1 MNIKALSVDRDIDL
15 ALFSRYLYQSSVPH
29 RINEV
34 GAEQEIWANTDQD
47 KQTIQSLYAAFSR
60 GEFQLQANASGSAR
74 PSITD
79 QLARILKQAAASPF
93 ILTLIVANVIC
104 FPITFG
110 IDTGNQ
116 SKWLA
121 DFTLLSFNVMNNQ
134 IYHANLAYTLETHQY
149 WRLITPMLLHFG
161 WLHIVFN
168 CLWLWDLGRRVEQV
182 MGHLN
187 MFMLFLVIAVVSNTS
202 QFEFGGGGLFGGMS
216 GVVYGLLGFSWVAPQ
231 LQPAWPIQPPKAIM
245 IFMVGWLVVCMS
257 GMVEV
262 LGFGAIANAAH
273 LGGLLCGAVVGVV
286 FAGLSRLDSDNSAAP
301 KV

>member
-1 MNIKALSVDRDIDL
+1 MQDTYHALSVALEEDLLPLSGLLHQHGVMHRIFEEGGRQIVLVGRQDQAQQVQDLYQAWRAGDVRIERTRHASQDTTIPIRVVLLNAPVTL
-15 ALFSRYLYQSSVPH
+15 ALILLSIGGFLMYLYTPM
-29 RINEV
+29 N
-34 GAEQEIWANTDQD
+34 W
-47 KQTIQSLYAAFSR
+47 L
-60 GEFQLQANASGSAR
+60 NA
-74 PSITD
+74 
-79 QLARILKQAAASPF
+79 
-93 ILTLIVANVIC
+93 
-104 FPITFG
+104 
-110 IDTGNQ
+110 
-116 SKWLA
+116 
-121 DFTLLSFNVMNNQ
+121 LSFSSSQVSDNQ
-134 IYHANLAYTLETHQY
+134 GLFQAIDGQY
-149 WRLITPMLLHFG
+149 WRLITPAFLHFG

-187 MFMLFLVIAVVSNTS
+187 MFMLFLVIAVVSNAS

-273 LGGLLCGAVVGVV
+273 LGGLLCGAVVGAV
-286 FAGLSRLDSDNSAAP
+286 FAGFSRLDSDKAAAP

>member
-1 MNIKALSVDRDIDL
+1 MQDTYQALSVALEEDLLPLSGLLHQHGVMHRIFEEGGRQIVSVGRQDQAQQVQDLYQAWRAGDVRIELTRHAGQDTTIPMRTVLLNAPVTL
-15 ALFSRYLYQSSVPH
+15 ALILLSIGGFLMYLYTPM
-29 RINEV
+29 N
-34 GAEQEIWANTDQD
+34 W
-47 KQTIQSLYAAFSR
+47 L
-60 GEFQLQANASGSAR
+60 NA
-74 PSITD
+74 
-79 QLARILKQAAASPF
+79 
-93 ILTLIVANVIC
+93 
-104 FPITFG
+104 
-110 IDTGNQ
+110 
-116 SKWLA
+116 
-121 DFTLLSFNVMNNQ
+121 LSFSSSQVSDNQ
-134 IYHANLAYTLETHQY
+134 GLFQAIDGQY
-149 WRLITPMLLHFG
+149 WRLITPAFLHFG

-231 LQPAWPIQPPKAIM
+231 LQPAWPIQPPKAVM

-273 LGGLLCGAVVGVV
+273 LGGLLCGAVVGAV
-286 FAGLSRLDSDNSAAP
+286 FAGFSRLDSDKAAAP

>member
-1 MNIKALSVDRDIDL
+1 MQDTYHALSVALEEDLLPLSGLLHQHGVMHRIFEEGGRQIVLVGRQDQAQQVQDLYQAWRAGDVRIELTRHAGQDTTIPMRTVLLNAPVTL
-15 ALFSRYLYQSSVPH
+15 ALILLSIGGFLMYLYTPLNWLTALSFSSSQVSDNQSL
-29 RINEV
+29 I
-34 GAEQEIWANTDQD
+34 
-47 KQTIQSLYAAFSR
+47 QTID
-60 GEFQLQANASGSAR
+60 G
-74 PSITD
+74 
-79 QLARILKQAAASPF
+79 
-93 ILTLIVANVIC
+93 
-104 FPITFG
+104 
-110 IDTGNQ
+110 
-116 SKWLA
+116 
-121 DFTLLSFNVMNNQ
+121 
-134 IYHANLAYTLETHQY
+134 QY
-149 WRLITPMLLHFG
+149 WRLITPAFLHFG

-187 MFMLFLVIAVVSNTS
+187 MFMLFLVIAVVSNAS

-216 GVVYGLLGFSWVAPQ
+216 GVVYGLLGFSWIAPQ

-286 FAGLSRLDSDNSAAP
+286 FAGFSRVDSDKAAAP

>member
-1 MNIKALSVDRDIDL
+1 MQDTYQALSVALEEDL
-15 ALFSRYLYQSSVPH
+15 LPLSGLLHQHGVMHRIFEEGGRQIVSVGRQDQAQQVQDLYQAWRAGDVRIELTRHASQDTTIPMGAVLLNTPVTFVLILLSIGGFLMYLYTPLNWLAALSFSSSQVSDNQSL
-29 RINEV
+29 I
-34 GAEQEIWANTDQD
+34 
-47 KQTIQSLYAAFSR
+47 QTID
-60 GEFQLQANASGSAR
+60 G
-74 PSITD
+74 
-79 QLARILKQAAASPF
+79 
-93 ILTLIVANVIC
+93 
-104 FPITFG
+104 
-110 IDTGNQ
+110 
-116 SKWLA
+116 
-121 DFTLLSFNVMNNQ
+121 
-134 IYHANLAYTLETHQY
+134 QY
-149 WRLITPMLLHFG
+149 WRLITPAFLHFG

-216 GVVYGLLGFSWVAPQ
+216 GVVYGLLGFSWAAPQ

-286 FAGLSRLDSDNSAAP
+286 FAGLSRLDSDKSAAP

>member
-1 MNIKALSVDRDIDL
+1 MQDTYQALSVALEEDLLPLSGLLHQHGVMHRIFEEGGRQIVLVGRQDQAQQVQDLYQAWRAGDVRIELTRHAGQDTTIPMRAVLVNAPVTL
-15 ALFSRYLYQSSVPH
+15 ALILLSIGGFLMYLYTPM
-29 RINEV
+29 N
-34 GAEQEIWANTDQD
+34 W
-47 KQTIQSLYAAFSR
+47 L
-60 GEFQLQANASGSAR
+60 NA
-74 PSITD
+74 
-79 QLARILKQAAASPF
+79 
-93 ILTLIVANVIC
+93 
-104 FPITFG
+104 
-110 IDTGNQ
+110 
-116 SKWLA
+116 
-121 DFTLLSFNVMNNQ
+121 LSFSSSQVSDNQ
-134 IYHANLAYTLETHQY
+134 GLFQAIDGQY
-149 WRLITPMLLHFG
+149 WRLITPAFLHFG

-216 GVVYGLLGFSWVAPQ
+216 GVVYGLLGFSWIAPQ

-273 LGGLLCGAVVGVV
+273 LGGLLCGAVVGAV
-286 FAGLSRLDSDNSAAP
+286 FAGFSRLDSDKAAAP